1 MDTSDARKQAVKAD
15 FIARRGYWAPWHEGL
30 LGLNP
35 DFLEAY
41 LDMTSLAW
49 TDGVLEPKV
58 KEFIY
63 IAIDAATTHL
73 YLRGLRLHIGTALKY
88 GATQAEIMEVLQIVS
103 QLGWHTCSVGVP
115 ILADELR
122 KAGLGDQIDA
132 PLAPNAIELKKK
144 FEKDLGYWDDC
155 CAGPHRTRVPRGVL
169 PVFGTSVDV
178 VRAGAQGQGVH
189 CAVSQ
194 RLHHPPARSRH
205 AHAYP
210 PRYRLWRDASRDH
223 GSPATHQRA
232 GHPYLLDRCADIHGR
247 AGTRRNFSGVTRA
260 AIAHLIR
267 NPCRPCVTSIHVT
280 LNAT

>member
-41 LDMTSLAW
+41 LDLTSLAW

-155 CAGPHRTRVPRGVL
+155 CEALARIAPAFLEAYYQFSAQAWTSSVLEPKVKEFIALSVSASTTHLHEAGMRMHIRRAIACGATPREIMEVLQLTSVLGIHTCSIGVPIFTEELARA
-169 PVFGTSVDV
+169 GTSVV
-178 VRAGAQGQGVH
+178 
-189 CAVSQ
+189 
-194 RLHHPPARSRH
+194 
-205 AHAYP
+205 
-210 PRYRLWRDASRDH
+210 
-223 GSPATHQRA
+223 
-232 GHPYLLDRCADIHGR
+232 
-247 AGTRRNFSGVTRA
+247 
-260 AIAHLIR
+260 
-267 NPCRPCVTSIHVT
+267 
-280 LNAT
+280 